1 MAFQLAT
8 EIIQYVKTEDCHKL
22 EYKKLGALL
31 ELVIHN
37 KEVVDIL
44 KTIRISHYDNTNSN
58 NNCFSTAYSYY
69 ITKNKQFILL
79 QEIDSLALS
88 WLHCLYH

>member
-8 EIIQYVKTEDCHKL
+8 EIIQYVKTEDCCCKL
-22 EYKKLGALL
+22 EYQKLGALL

-44 KTIRISHYDNTNSN
+44 KTIRISDYDNNIV
-58 NNCFSTAYSYY
+58 NCFTTSYSYY

-79 QEIDSLALS
+79 RDIDSLALG